1 MLRTI
6 IVDNSSFIPAQNGQL
21 CGERGL
27 PKYPSLYGIRWTET
41 TFIDSNE
48 MPDTESY
55 TTWSVSEM
63 SCIYNQGALLLTWIN
78 FDPGM
83 VK

>member
-1 MLRTI
+1 MLRII

-27 PKYPSLYGIRWTET
+27 PKYPSSYGIWWTET
-41 TFIDSNE
+41 TFIGSNE
-48 MPDTESY
+48 RPDTGAY
-55 TTWSVSEM
+55 NIWSVSEM
-63 SCIYNQGALLLTWIN
+63 SYIYNQGALLLTWIN